1 MEIIMLLLNK
11 YVIYSII
18 IGILA
23 GAGILYVYQ
32 WEASIKREATLEFN
46 NRQLLQSL
54 ADQKK
59 YDEDLKAVNDIQ
71 KKSLEEMGRQNQE
84 LTSRLSGVT
93 TYLDSP
99 QAKMDSRGS
108 SSVLKKTIESLK
120 ASQ

>member
-1 MEIIMLLLNK
+1 MLLLNK

-23 GAGILYVYQ
+23 GAGILYIYQ

>member
-108 SSVLKKTIESLK
+108 SRVLKKTIESLK